1 MDCRARSCCSSCD
14 PMAQASKA
22 LQRRGRTVGGAATGD
37 GPRFFIALADLPHLG
52 VSHTVWGHVVED
64 DLAALASVAAEVAEG
79 RRAVPIACGV
89 ESRNTAL

>member
-1 MDCRARSCCSSCD
+1 M
-14 PMAQASKA
+14 
-22 LQRRGRTVGGAATGD
+22 
-37 GPRFFIALADLPHLG
+37 ADLPHLG

-89 ESRNTAL
+89 ESRKYGSINRYPSTPVA